1 MAELSDTTYD
11 VIVQRVTVTITD
23 VQLQSELIDH
33 CCCAVEELM
42 NLGMPCEE
50 AIDQA
55 FLRLAPHGLHEIEVA
70 FNNVLKPSMYSDWP
84 HVQNHALA
92 RSYRNTGRR
101 QSVAF
106 CLPTSDSLRS
116 AHQQDHNPTHNLF
129 AHTLWG
135 CGRNAGGI
143 RHLFQDNALARR
155 KYSARSWNVS
165 DHVHFSAHLF
175 LAALSQRDEVI
186 HYCH

>member
-33 CCCAVEELM
+33 CCCTVEELM

-55 FLRLAPHGLHEIEVA
+55 FLRLAPHGLHEIE
-70 FNNVLKPSMYSDWP
+70 D
-84 HVQNHALA
+84 VQNHALA
-92 RSYRNTGRR
+92 RCYRNTGRR

-116 AHQQDHNPTHNLF
+116 AHQQDHLPTHNLF

-155 KYSARSWNVS
+155 KYSARSWHVS
-165 DHVHFSAHLF
+165 DHLHFSANLF

>member
-70 FNNVLKPSMYSDWP
+70 FNNVLKPSILQ
-84 HVQNHALA
+84 VL
-92 RSYRNTGRR
+92 
-101 QSVAF
+101 QSQSFLLVF
-106 CLPTSDSLRS
+106 LSLFLRS
-116 AHQQDHNPTHNLF
+116 
-129 AHTLWG
+129 
-135 CGRNAGGI
+135 
-143 RHLFQDNALARR
+143 FQVLRI
-155 KYSARSWNVS
+155 
-165 DHVHFSAHLF
+165 L
-175 LAALSQRDEVI
+175 L
-186 HYCH
+186 